1 MKKCPITYEEIKD
14 GKYSKKGLALLS
26 PVLSCLNDF
35 PYSAKEQ
42 ISEAIARA
50 EKMSIQGVQPKL
62 SFRLNVSEKIFEVVD
77 IGGNYIIKPQHEQYE
92 NLSENEDLTMK
103 LAETVGINVPF
114 HGMVYSKDGS
124 LSYFIKRFDRISK
137 NRKVPLED
145 FAQLAGKSRETKY
158 DFSMEKVVEIIELY
172 CTFPAIEKLKLF
184 KLVLFNYIVGNEDMH
199 LKNYSIIRTEDKVQL
214 SPAYDLINTTIAIK
228 GSSEEIALP
237 LAGKKKNIGKND
249 MFEYFAQERLG
260 LNEKSIKGVF
270 SIIMTAISRWD
281 GVIDISFLPLDLK
294 DKYKNLFKKRAEKM
308 GIA

>member
-62 SFRLNVSEKIFEVVD
+62 SVRLNVSEKIFEVVD

-137 NRKVPLED
+137 NRKVPYSEVRS
-145 FAQLAGKSRETKY
+145 QKSEVR
-158 DFSMEKVVEIIELY
+158 SSSIE
-172 CTFPAIEKLKLF
+172 
-184 KLVLFNYIVGNEDMH
+184 
-199 LKNYSIIRTEDKVQL
+199 
-214 SPAYDLINTTIAIK
+214 
-228 GSSEEIALP
+228 
-237 LAGKKKNIGKND
+237 
-249 MFEYFAQERLG
+249 
-260 LNEKSIKGVF
+260 
-270 SIIMTAISRWD
+270 
-281 GVIDISFLPLDLK
+281 
-294 DKYKNLFKKRAEKM
+294 
-308 GIA
+308 